1 MTSPGN
7 TLMPAGKRMYV
18 HCCWWCGQRYRPAIP
33 NVRYS
38 ESPLCRY
45 APQC

>member
-1 MTSPGN
+1 
-7 TLMPAGKRMYV
+7 MY
-18 HCCWWCGQRYRPAIP
+18 WPAIP
-33 NVRYS
+33 KVRYS